1 MSGRPTENHPRDH
14 GAPAIKGAAQVSNL
28 ASRVISLL
36 RQKASP
42 DRPSVSEHIVEKLL
56 LAASDPAGFDP
67 EATMDMLR
75 RAQLSDQEI
84 LETYIPEAA
93 RRLGCFWNESVMSFA
108 QVTIVAARLQLMV
121 REVEIDHP
129 RKNARADAGS
139 ELSILVVVCEN
150 EMHTLGCV
158 TLAASLRNSGHSVR
172 QLVGATQ
179 SDFRKVVKQ
188 DWYDLILFS
197 CARKQSLEFVSS
209 LVIYART
216 NLRTAPPLIIGG
228 AVLAEISDAAE
239 RTGVDLA
246 TNDLQLALK
255 LGDTRC
261 LDKNLVAE

>member
-1 MSGRPTENHPRDH
+1 
-14 GAPAIKGAAQVSNL
+14 
-28 ASRVISLL
+28 
-36 RQKASP
+36 
-42 DRPSVSEHIVEKLL
+42 
-56 LAASDPAGFDP
+56 
-67 EATMDMLR
+67 MDMLR

-84 LETYIPEAA
+84 LERYIPEVAQ
-93 RRLGCFWNESVMSFA
+93 RLGCFWIESVMSFA

-121 REVEIDHP
+121 REVEFDQP
-129 RKNARADAGS
+129 RKYSPTNEGP

-158 TLAASLRNSGHSVR
+158 TLATILRNSGHSVR
-172 QLVGATQ
+172 QMVGATQ
-179 SDFRKVVKQ
+179 SDFRKAVKQ

-209 LVIYART
+209 LVIHVRKT
-216 NLRTAPPLIIGG
+216 LRTAPPLIVGG

-261 LDKNLVAE
+261 LGKNLVAE